1 MTRRAE
7 RSSHQQKLRLEVS
20 PSARQCA
27 AYSPGEDVPK
37 ADADRIHTE
46 FHSRADSIR
55 ANRRVLE
62 GPFMSRGFA
71 RTTRSLPFGNI
82 CRLQRSSRLNSYADV
97 MTTIKTL
104 MVVLLALAWAPVVSI
119 LVLLSYLDR
128 QLREWPA
135 ADPPEGLQR
144 EASEWPSIAGFARS
158 LPRGNESPAEV
169 VACRATNPLDRSSV

>member
-1 MTRRAE
+1 
-7 RSSHQQKLRLEVS
+7 
-20 PSARQCA
+20 
-27 AYSPGEDVPK
+27 
-37 ADADRIHTE
+37 
-46 FHSRADSIR
+46 
-55 ANRRVLE
+55 
-62 GPFMSRGFA
+62 MSRGFA

-119 LVLLSYLDR
+119 LVLLSWWIVVLVSYLDR
-128 QLREWPA
+128 QLWEWPA